1 MHYEQS
7 VRVDFSHFVRT
18 NERESHQNRKKEASP
33 MKMKM
38 MK

>member
-7 VRVDFSHFVRT
+7 MQVFSRFVRT